1 MRGTAAALCPFP
13 AKRARLTDIPHLAHA
28 AIRVTND
35 DRRRY
40 VGWSDTTK
48 GDRNMKKLIAALAL
62 TAAVATPALAGGFR
76 QEGALTPSPGFAYD
90 ETAQGKPYRAPT
102 NMMSASAG
110 YDAYAYAPDAAG
122 SVPAGAMAPPVWH
135 NGQYVGADPD
145 PGVRTQ
151 LGIDSD
157 TILNR

>member
-1 MRGTAAALCPFP
+1 
-13 AKRARLTDIPHLAHA
+13 
-28 AIRVTND
+28 
-35 DRRRY
+35 
-40 VGWSDTTK
+40 
-48 GDRNMKKLIAALAL
+48 MKKLIAALAL

-122 SVPAGAMAPPVWH
+122 SVPAGARLAQRPICRRGPGSGRTDSTRH
-135 NGQYVGADPD
+135 RFGHDPESLT
-145 PGVRTQ
+145 PAKQ
-151 LGIDSD
+151 
-157 TILNR
+157 